1 MSTQLAQREMRRFL
15 STREP
20 EVLSISG
27 RWGVGKTFGWRA
39 ALDKARAS
47 GTLPMERYAY
57 ASAFGLKNIDD
68 LKTAIF
74 QATVRLDAPSIEPSL
89 NSFRENLSSLDGLAN
104 IGERSGRRIAKLAGR
119 LVSLILPGAALL
131 IRNQIVCI
139 DDIERTGAGLDV
151 SDILGFVS
159 MLREEKRCKVVLLL
173 NEEGLGADHKIFR
186 TYLEKVVDQ
195 AIDYKPTAKESAAA
209 ALDLKDPT
217 EAILAKKIEQLGIT
231 NIRVITRIKRFLRH
245 LVPALSALHPDVTKQ
260 AVSSTA
266 LLGWCVFEPA
276 LAPKLDYVKS
286 LNDYSSMFGREDPSE
301 EETRWNAVLST
312 YGYTSTDE
320 LDHAILAGLLTGG
333 FDMDVIAREATRLHE
348 QIGKVEVRAG
358 IRKPW
363 DILGDSFEPDD
374 AALKD
379 ALVASVTHFSSDM
392 SAQGLDEVM
401 TMLRDLGDSLA
412 ADAMLPIYMEARKD
426 EPREFFNLARQMT
439 NRPVDTAIVE
449 AFQSRLDAEPL
460 TRDPKAILLK
470 IDRDKCWNQE
480 DTDFLSSMSED
491 DYYRVLRQGR
501 GEELRSVIRAGLL
514 FGQFQNPEPRYVE
527 ISGRMKAALRRI
539 GKENPLN
546 AMRVKPYIGREP
558 VTEAEP
564 PEVYQN
570 SETGAD

>member
-1 MSTQLAQREMRRFL
+1 
-15 STREP
+15 
-20 EVLSISG
+20 
-27 RWGVGKTFGWRA
+27 
-39 ALDKARAS
+39 
-47 GTLPMERYAY
+47 
-57 ASAFGLKNIDD
+57 
-68 LKTAIF
+68 
-74 QATVRLDAPSIEPSL
+74 
-89 NSFRENLSSLDGLAN
+89 
-104 IGERSGRRIAKLAGR
+104 
-119 LVSLILPGAALL
+119 
-131 IRNQIVCI
+131 
-139 DDIERTGAGLDV
+139 
-151 SDILGFVS
+151 
-159 MLREEKRCKVVLLL
+159 
-173 NEEGLGADHKIFR
+173 
-186 TYLEKVVDQ
+186 
-195 AIDYKPTAKESAAA
+195 
-209 ALDLKDPT
+209 
-217 EAILAKKIEQLGIT
+217 
-231 NIRVITRIKRFLRH
+231 
-245 LVPALSALHPDVTKQ
+245 
-260 AVSSTA
+260 
-266 LLGWCVFEPA
+266 
-276 LAPKLDYVKS
+276 
-286 LNDYSSMFGREDPSE
+286 
-301 EETRWNAVLST
+301 
-312 YGYTSTDE
+312 
-320 LDHAILAGLLTGG
+320 
-333 FDMDVIAREATRLHE
+333 
-348 QIGKVEVRAG
+348 
-358 IRKPW
+358 
-363 DILGDSFEPDD
+363 
-374 AALKD
+374 
-379 ALVASVTHFSSDM
+379 
-392 SAQGLDEVM
+392 M